1 MSAANALNGGA
12 NKTPALGWRQPIAF
26 ALVLLVDVLVP
37 LFVGSICDPEG
48 GCSRHANLSTTA
60 LVFFPKMP
68 YYFGASAYDLMAAGL
83 ARAIAFGAL
92 ILLRRRRRNPRVP
105 RPTRP
110 MLQPLNAEVHVD
122 TTGGEDQAV
131 STAAAESAWLSSNVA
146 GWIALAITALSW
158 THASCKSAGRLL
170 SAGSGEGDGF
180 NLLPLVTSPPEVPFW
195 LCVGAA
201 YVCSELERRVFDSL
215 SKRLA
220 PAPDA
225 RKAKG
230 DAAGGS
236 TSRGGGR
243 TRGGNGGAS
252 MPKGDAELAAEQS
265 AAIKKQYLEA
275 TEPKNMPTLRL
286 LFSLMAPD
294 THLLA
299 LAYVSLILAA
309 AGESLVPLLYGLV
322 IDAIAINPQPEQFR
336 KYMLYLILTAFLT
349 GIFTGLRGSTFTV
362 IGGVFGKRLRVYL
375 FRALLEQELDF
386 FGATKTG
393 DITSRLSADC
403 QKVADQVQLNV
414 NVFLRSVIQAVFT
427 LALMLFLSPKL
438 ALASFVIVPA
448 IVGISKVFGDYMRD
462 LSTETQDA
470 LAEANSTAEEV
481 IGAIST
487 TRAFSAEEEEVRHYS
502 DGLTKYVGTVVRSAR
517 LYFFYSSLTFTFLPY
532 LTYCLILFFAA
543 QLIHTPEGCVTA
555 STAAQCPFSPPPPGV
570 PFAAPPGLPP
580 PPLMPMAPTM
590 APTMT
595 CEVDGPKLVSFVF
608 YMQSL
613 FAAFQSLGS
622 IYTAL
627 AQALGAADKVIKWV
641 HRQPT
646 ILAPVSPLTPTRCR
660 GDVRLVDVHFTY
672 KLRPD
677 RPILTGLSLHA
688 APGEVVAL
696 CGPSG
701 GGKSSI
707 IALLERFYEP
717 DQGTVL
723 LDDTPIAQLAPGW
736 FHRHVALVGQEP
748 TLFARSLRD
757 NICYG
762 LETLDEHTR
771 PDADAVVRAA
781 TLANAHEFISALEHG
796 YDTFIGER
804 GTQLSGG
811 QKQRVAIARALVRQ
825 PAVLLLDE
833 ATSALDAESEH
844 VVQGAIDSM
853 IAQGGMTVLVI
864 AHRLSTIRNADR
876 ILVINGGRVAEAG
889 THNELLARRDGE
901 YAKLV
906 HRQMAGGAGL
916 GSQPPS
922 QLPSP
927 TDLAS
932 LGSAPTTPPPE
943 PPPPISSKPSGA
955 LPASGRG

>member
-1 MSAANALNGGA
+1 
-12 NKTPALGWRQPIAF
+12 
-26 ALVLLVDVLVP
+26 
-37 LFVGSICDPEG
+37 
-48 GCSRHANLSTTA
+48 
-60 LVFFPKMP
+60 MP

-403 QKVADQVQLNV
+403 QKVADQIRAQL
-414 NVFLRSVIQAVFT
+414 S
-427 LALMLFLSPKL
+427 
-438 ALASFVIVPA
+438 
-448 IVGISKVFGDYMRD
+448 
-462 LSTETQDA
+462 
-470 LAEANSTAEEV
+470 
-481 IGAIST
+481 
-487 TRAFSAEEEEVRHYS
+487 
-502 DGLTKYVGTVVRSAR
+502 SAR
-517 LYFFYSSLTFTFLPY
+517 
-532 LTYCLILFFAA
+532 A
-543 QLIHTPEGCVTA
+543 
-555 STAAQCPFSPPPPGV
+555 
-570 PFAAPPGLPP
+570 
-580 PPLMPMAPTM
+580 
-590 APTMT
+590 
-595 CEVDGPKLVSFVF
+595 
-608 YMQSL
+608 
-613 FAAFQSLGS
+613 
-622 IYTAL
+622 
-627 AQALGAADKVIKWV
+627 GAA
-641 HRQPT
+641 
-646 ILAPVSPLTPTRCR
+646 TRW
-660 GDVRLVDVHFTY
+660 
-672 KLRPD
+672 
-677 RPILTGLSLHA
+677 S
-688 APGEVVAL
+688 
-696 CGPSG
+696 
-701 GGKSSI
+701 
-707 IALLERFYEP
+707 
-717 DQGTVL
+717 
-723 LDDTPIAQLAPGW
+723 
-736 FHRHVALVGQEP
+736 
-748 TLFARSLRD
+748 
-757 NICYG
+757 
-762 LETLDEHTR
+762 
-771 PDADAVVRAA
+771 
-781 TLANAHEFISALEHG
+781 
-796 YDTFIGER
+796 
-804 GTQLSGG
+804 
-811 QKQRVAIARALVRQ
+811 
-825 PAVLLLDE
+825 
-833 ATSALDAESEH
+833 
-844 VVQGAIDSM
+844 
-853 IAQGGMTVLVI
+853 
-864 AHRLSTIRNADR
+864 
-876 ILVINGGRVAEAG
+876 
-889 THNELLARRDGE
+889 
-901 YAKLV
+901 
-906 HRQMAGGAGL
+906 
-916 GSQPPS
+916 
-922 QLPSP
+922 
-927 TDLAS
+927 
-932 LGSAPTTPPPE
+932 
-943 PPPPISSKPSGA
+943 
-955 LPASGRG
+955 